1 MKLIFKKPTIET
13 QKAMSQAALNPFTGR
28 RINPEIKS
36 AEESIK
42 ELTGHEHVKLVNSGN
57 SAIISVMN
65 ALEGPFIL
73 PDQGGWSG
81 LKKIAAFLKRE
92 VYFIPTEKGII
103 YPDLL
108 EEYLKQLLVLPSA
121 LFITSFAG
129 YTAEQP
135 VKELFEVCC
144 ENDIILV
151 EDASG
156 SVGDPEKRLCNG
168 DHAHIIIASTGS
180 PKIVNVGNGGF
191 ISTNE
196 KKILDNSRFLLKT
209 LRADPITAAG
219 IATEIKKASFNLFE
233 TMHACKILK
242 KNIHH
247 TFHEDKRGINV
258 IVPSSD
264 PKAHSRILR
273 EKINLDGRS
282 MITTCPLYDRMME
295 KAVCIE
301 IKNLDTDCLNRGNL
315 SEIKEHVETTVFN
328 TSNNEYSMHP
338 KLKW

>member
-1 MKLIFKKPTIET
+1 MKLIFKKPAIET
-13 QKAMSQAALNPFTGR
+13 QTAMSQTALNPFTGR
-28 RINPEIKS
+28 GINPEIKS
-36 AEESIK
+36 AEEKIK
-42 ELTGHEHVKLVNSGN
+42 EITGHDHVKLVNSGN

-65 ALEGPFIL
+65 ILEGPFIL

-81 LKKIAAFLKRE
+81 LKKIAEFLKRE

-108 EEYLKQLLVLPSA
+108 EEYLKQVKTNPSA

-135 VKELFEVCC
+135 VKELFEICG

-168 DHAHIIIASTGS
+168 EHAHIIIASTGS

-219 IATEIKKASFNLFE
+219 IGTEIQKASFNLFE

-242 KNIHH
+242 KNIQN

-258 IVPSSD
+258 IVPSND
-264 PKAHSRILR
+264 PKNHSRTLR

-282 MITTCPLYDRMME
+282 IITTCPLYDRLME

-301 IKNLDTDCLNRGNL
+301 IKNLDTACLNKETL

-328 TSNNEYSMHP
+328 TTNNEYPMHP

>member
-1 MKLIFKKPTIET
+1 MKLIFKKPSIET
-13 QKAMSQAALNPFTGR
+13 QMAMSHAALNPFTGR
-28 RINPEIKS
+28 GINPEIKS

-57 SAIISVMN
+57 SAIMTIMN
-65 ALEGPFIL
+65 ALKGPFIL

-81 LKKIAAFLKRE
+81 LKKIAEFLKRE

-108 EEYLKQLLVLPSA
+108 EEYLKQLPVLPSA

-135 VKELFEVCC
+135 VKELFDVCS
-144 ENDIILV
+144 ENNILLV

-209 LRADPITAAG
+209 LKADPITAAG
-219 IATEIKKASFNLFE
+219 ISTEIKKASFNLFE

-242 KNIHH
+242 KNIQNS
-247 TFHEDKRGINV
+247 FHEDKRGINV
-258 IVPSSD
+258 IFPSID
-264 PKAHSRILR
+264 PKNHARTLR
-273 EKINLDGRS
+273 EKINLDSRS
-282 MITTCPLYDRMME
+282 IITTCPLYDRLME

-301 IKNLDTDCLNRGNL
+301 IKNLDTACLNKENL
-315 SEIKEHVETTVFN
+315 SEIKEHIETAVFN
-328 TSNNEYSMHP
+328 ASSDEYPMHP

>member
-1 MKLIFKKPTIET
+1 SEEDVKKI
-13 QKAMSQAALNPFTGR
+13 
-28 RINPEIKS
+28 
-36 AEESIK
+36 
-42 ELTGHEHVKLVNSGN
+42 TGHKYAKMVNSGN
-57 SAIISVMN
+57 SAIMVAINSIK
-65 ALEGPFIL
+65 GPLLL

-81 LKKIAAFLKRE
+81 VKKIADILNTPTH
-92 VYFIPTEKGII
+92 YIPTEKGVI

-108 EEYLKQLLVLPSA
+108 EEYLTKVSFKPSA

>member
-1 MKLIFKKPTIET
+1 MKLIFKKPSIET
-13 QKAMSQAALNPFTGR
+13 QKAMADAALNPFTGR
-28 RINPEIKS
+28 GLNPEIKT
-36 AEESIK
+36 AEE
-42 ELTGHEHVKLVNSGN
+42 ELKKITGHDHVKLVNSGN
-57 SAIISVMN
+57 SAIICVMN
-65 ALEGPFIL
+65 ALKGPFIL

-81 LKKIAAFLKRE
+81 LKKIAEFLKRE

-108 EEYLKQLLVLPSA
+108 EEFLKQLEVIPSA

-135 VKELFEVCC
+135 IKELFEVCC
-144 ENDIILV
+144 ENEIMLV

-168 DHAHIIIASTGS
+168 SHAHVIIASTGA

-209 LRADPITAAG
+209 LRADPVTAAG
-219 IATEIKKASFNLFE
+219 ISTEIKKAPFNLFE
-233 TMHACKILK
+233 TIHACKILK
-242 KNIHH
+242 KNIQG

-258 IVPSSD
+258 IVPSND
-264 PKAHSRILR
+264 PKNHSRILR
-273 EKINLDGRS
+273 EKINLEGRS
-282 MITTCPLYDRMME
+282 IITTCPLYDRLME

-301 IKNLDTDCLNRGNL
+301 IKNLDTNCLNKENL
-315 SEIKEHVETTVFN
+315 LEIKEHVETTLFN
-328 TSNNEYSMHP
+328 KGSEEYTMHP